1 MAKFQFQSTEDLLIR
16 LPPFIK
22 STDGTYIYTGDTCA
36 VVVVKPGGTL
46 YGSAVTMTRDANT
59 GHWTGSIPLA
69 DHEHGVWLV
78 KATSSGVA
86 GALEQFREYAWG
98 DYVDD
103 ITLTK
108 TQATNAASSASSAD
122 GKCTTI
128 QSKTD
133 NLPSDPADQSL
144 LAADIAAVKGDTAA
158 VKLVTD
164 GLPTFPSDP
173 ADESALEA
181 VIAAVQGDVTA
192 IKAKTDVPVEIASAA
207 AVGAV
212 QSDLTTVKTDTTF
225 IKRMQGGRW
234 KILGTQLVCYYL
246 DGVVWT
252 EFTRFN
258 LKDDTGAPTQTRIF
272 EREPV

>member
-128 QSKTD
+128 
-133 NLPSDPADQSL
+133 
-144 LAADIAAVKGDTAA
+144 AAVTSA
-158 VKLVTD
+158 
-164 GLPTFPSDP
+164 LPTFPSDP
-173 ADESALEA
+173 ADESLLEA
-181 VIAAVQGDVTA
+181 AIAAINTKLGTPAGASIAEDLANIYAVSTGKWVIDAVLNQLILYKWTGGWVEFKRFDLFDKDGNPA
-192 IKAKTDVPVEIASAA
+192 SSKIYSRVPV
-207 AVGAV
+207 
-212 QSDLTTVKTDTTF
+212 
-225 IKRMQGGRW
+225 
-234 KILGTQLVCYYL
+234 
-246 DGVVWT
+246 
-252 EFTRFN
+252 
-258 LKDDTGAPTQTRIF
+258 
-272 EREPV
+272 